1 MNSSLKVFMPSLLVL
16 ALAACAVGP
25 DYKAPDTAAAQLS
38 AANDPAAKAEF
49 DRSRFESIW
58 WKQFDDPVLNQLV
71 SQSLQGNR
79 ELRVAFARLKAAR
92 AIRDDVSNDA
102 LPTVTSRVSSDLGKG
117 QVPGQT
123 DDRVNSERYDLG
135 LDMAWEL
142 DLFGRIQRQ
151 LEASEAQQD
160 VAQADLQQLQV
171 SLIAELVDAYGQ
183 LRGAQ
188 LREKIAL
195 ANLKTQQD
203 SRGITETLRD
213 AGVGNDL
220 DVVRADAR
228 LAQVEA
234 SVPQLQA
241 EQVRARNRIAT
252 LLGQRPDALSV
263 DLSPAQ
269 LPAIAKALPVGDP
282 GELLKRRPDV
292 RSAERQL
299 AAATA
304 NIGVATADLFPRVS
318 LSGFLGF
325 TAGRGSQ
332 LGSSAAQAWAL
343 GPSITWAAFDLG
355 SVRARL
361 RGANADAE
369 GALANYEQQVLLA
382 LEESENAFSDYS
394 KRQQRLLALL
404 RQSEASRKAA
414 DLASIRYR
422 EGTVDYLILL
432 DAERERLSAEDAQ
445 AQGEVD
451 LYRGIVAIYKA
462 LGGGWQAERVAVAN

>member
-1 MNSSLKVFMPSLLVL
+1 MNLLKPLTPSLLAL

-25 DYKAPDTAAAQLS
+25 DYKTPNTEPARFGPQLQ
-38 AANDPAAKAEF
+38 AKAY

-71 SQSLQGNR
+71 QASLDGNR
-79 ELRVAFARLKAAR
+79 DLRVAFARLKSAR
-92 AIRDDVSNDA
+92 AIREDAANDQ
-102 LPTVTSRVSSDLGKG
+102 LPVVTSRASSEIGKG
-117 QVPGQT
+117 QVPGRTEQ
-123 DDRVNSERYDLG
+123 RVNSERYDLG

-151 LEASEAQQD
+151 IEASEAQE
-160 VAQADLQQLQV
+160 AAAAADLQQLQV

-188 LREKIAL
+188 LRENIAL
-195 ANLKTQQD
+195 ANLKTQQE
-203 SRGITETLRD
+203 SRTITETLRD

-228 LAQVEA
+228 LAGVEA
-234 SVPQLQA
+234 TVPQLQA
-241 EQVRARNRIAT
+241 EQARARHRIAT

-263 DLSPAQ
+263 DLSPKA

-282 GELLKRRPDV
+282 GELLRRRPDI

-304 NIGVATADLFPRVS
+304 NVGVATADLFPRVS

-325 TAGRGSQ
+325 TAARGSQ
-332 LGSSAAQAWAL
+332 IGSSAANAWGL

-361 RGANADAE
+361 RGAKADAE

-382 LEESENAFSDYS
+382 LEESANAFSDYD
-394 KRQQRLLALL
+394 KTQQRLLSLM
-404 RQSEASRKAA
+404 RQSDASRKAA
-414 DLASIRYR
+414 ALASIRYR
-422 EGTVDYLILL
+422 EGTVDYLVLL

-445 AQGEVD
+445 AQGEVE
-451 LYRGIVAIYKA
+451 LYRGIVSIYKA
-462 LGGGWQAERVAVAN
+462 LGGGWQPDTVASAR

>member
-1 MNSSLKVFMPSLLVL
+1 MNLLKPLTPSLLAL

-25 DYKAPDTAAAQLS
+25 DYQAPATAPAQLG
-38 AANDPAAKAEF
+38 ADAQAKAY
-49 DRSRFESIW
+49 DRSHFESLW

-71 SQSLQGNR
+71 QASLTGNR
-79 ELRVAFARLKAAR
+79 DLRVAFARLKSAR
-92 AIRDDVSNDA
+92 SIREDAEND
-102 LPTVTSRVSSDLGKG
+102 PFPVVTSRASSDIGKG

-123 DDRVNSERYDLG
+123 EQRVNSERYDLG

-151 LEASEAQQD
+151 IEASEAQE
-160 VAQADLQQLQV
+160 AAAAADLQQLQV

-195 ANLKTQQD
+195 ANLKNQQD
-203 SRGITETLRD
+203 SRTITESLRD
-213 AGVGNDL
+213 AGVGDQL

-228 LAQVEA
+228 LAAVEA

-241 EQVRARNRIAT
+241 EQARQRNRIAT
-252 LLGQRPDALSV
+252 LLGERADTLSV
-263 DLSPAQ
+263 NLSPAE
-269 LPAIAKALPVGDP
+269 LPAIAKALPIGDP
-282 GELLKRRPDV
+282 GELLQRRPDI
-292 RSAERQL
+292 RSAERKL

-304 NIGVATADLFPRVS
+304 RIGVAKADLFPRVS

-332 LGSSAAQAWAL
+332 IGSSAANAWAL

-361 RGANADAE
+361 RGADAE
-369 GALANYEQQVLLA
+369 ADGALATYEQQVLLA
-382 LEESENAFSDYS
+382 LEESENAFSDYG
-394 KRQQRLLALL
+394 KRQQRLVSLI
-404 RQSEASRKAA
+404 RQSESSRAAA
-414 DLASIRYR
+414 DLAAIRYR
-422 EGTVDYLILL
+422 EGTVDFLVLL
-432 DAERERLSAEDAQ
+432 DAQRERLAAEDSQAQ
-445 AQGEVD
+445 AEVD

-462 LGGGWQAERVAVAN
+462 LGGGWQPDTVVASAK

>member
-1 MNSSLKVFMPSLLVL
+1 MNLLKPLTPSLLAL

-25 DYKAPDTAAAQLS
+25 DYKTPDTE
-38 AANDPAAKAEF
+38 PARLDSDVQAKAF
-49 DRSRFESIW
+49 DRSRFESVW

-71 SQSLQGNR
+71 QASLEGNR
-79 ELRVAFARLKAAR
+79 DLRVAFARLKSAR
-92 AIRDDVSNDA
+92 AIRDDAANDQ
-102 LPTVTSRVSSDLGKG
+102 LPVVTSRASSEIGKG
-117 QVPGQT
+117 QIPGQT
-123 DDRVNSERYDLG
+123 EQRVNSERYDLG

-151 LEASEAQQD
+151 IEASDAQAAA
-160 VAQADLQQLQV
+160 AQADLQQLQV

-188 LREKIAL
+188 LREKIAV
-195 ANLKTQQD
+195 ANLKTQQE
-203 SRGITETLRD
+203 SRNITVTLRD
-213 AGVGNDL
+213 AGVGNEL

-228 LAQVEA
+228 LAGVEA
-234 SVPQLQA
+234 TVPQLQA
-241 EQVRARNRIAT
+241 EQARARHRIAT
-252 LLGQRPDALSV
+252 LLGQRPDALTV
-263 DLSPAQ
+263 DLSPKA

-282 GELLKRRPDV
+282 GELLRRRPDI

-304 NIGVATADLFPRVS
+304 NVGVATADLFPRVS

-325 TAGRGSQ
+325 TAARGSQ
-332 LGSSAAQAWAL
+332 IGSSAANAWGL

-361 RGANADAE
+361 RGAKADAE

-382 LEESENAFSDYS
+382 LEESANAFSDHD
-394 KRQQRLLALL
+394 KTQQRLLSLM
-404 RQSEASRKAA
+404 RQSDASRKAA
-414 DLASIRYR
+414 DLASVRYR
-422 EGTVDYLILL
+422 EGTVDYLVLL

-445 AQGEVD
+445 AQGEVE
-451 LYRGIVAIYKA
+451 LYRGIVSIYKA
-462 LGGGWQAERVAVAN
+462 LGGGWQPETVASTR

>member
-1 MNSSLKVFMPSLLVL
+1 MNLLKPLTPSLLAL

-25 DYKAPDTAAAQLS
+25 DYKAPDTE
-38 AANDPAAKAEF
+38 PARVDTELQAKAF
-49 DRSRFESIW
+49 DRSRFESVW

-71 SQSLQGNR
+71 QASLDGNR
-79 ELRVAFARLKAAR
+79 DLRVAFARLKSAR
-92 AIRDDVSNDA
+92 AIRDDAANDQ
-102 LPTVTSRVSSDLGKG
+102 LPVVTSRVSSEIGKG
-117 QVPGQT
+117 QIPGQT
-123 DDRVNSERYDLG
+123 DQRVNSERYDLG

-151 LEASEAQQD
+151 IEASEAQEAA
-160 VAQADLQQLQV
+160 AQADLQQLQV

-188 LREKIAL
+188 LREKIAV
-195 ANLKTQQD
+195 ANLKTQEE
-203 SRGITETLRD
+203 SRNITVTLRD
-213 AGVGNDL
+213 AGVGNEL

-228 LAQVEA
+228 LAGVEA
-234 SVPQLQA
+234 TVPQLQA
-241 EQVRARNRIAT
+241 EQARARHRIAT

-263 DLSPAQ
+263 DLSPKA

-282 GELLKRRPDV
+282 GELLRRRPDI

-304 NIGVATADLFPRVS
+304 NVGVATADLFPRVS

-325 TAGRGSQ
+325 TAARGSQ
-332 LGSSAAQAWAL
+332 IGSAAANAWAL

-361 RGANADAE
+361 RGAKADAE
-369 GALANYEQQVLLA
+369 GALASYEQQVLLA
-382 LEESENAFSDYS
+382 LEESANAFSDYD
-394 KRQQRLLALL
+394 KTQQRLLSLM
-404 RQSEASRKAA
+404 RQSDSSRKAA
-414 DLASIRYR
+414 ELASVRYR
-422 EGTVDYLILL
+422 EGTVDYLVLL

-445 AQGEVD
+445 AVGEVE
-451 LYRGIVAIYKA
+451 LYRGIVSIYKA
-462 LGGGWQAERVAVAN
+462 LGGGWQPETVASAR

>member
-1 MNSSLKVFMPSLLVL
+1 MNSSLKLFMPSLLVL

-102 LPTVTSRVSSDLGKG
+102 LPTVTSRASSELGKG
-117 QVPGQT
+117 QIPGQT
-123 DDRVNSERYDLG
+123 EDRVNSERYDLG

-234 SVPQLQA
+234 TVPQLQA

-462 LGGGWQAERVAVAN
+462 LGGGWQAESVAVAN